1 MKGSPL
7 FKSLRFPALA
17 AIVLAAPQLALA
29 HAVLVDSTP
38 KDGSLVHGP
47 TLHVALKYN
56 SRVDGPRCTLSIVGP
71 DGNQQSLSIEG
82 QSSPNEIDAE
92 ATGLH
97 QGAYTLQWQALASDG
112 HITRGAIRFRVA

>member
-1 MKGSPL
+1 M
-7 FKSLRFPALA
+7 FKSLRFPAIAAMALA
-17 AIVLAAPQLALA
+17 VPQLALA

-38 KDGSLVHGP
+38 KDGSVVHGP

-56 SRVDGPRCTLSIVGP
+56 SRVDGPRCTLSIVDP
-71 DGNQQSLSIEG
+71 DGHQQSLSIEG

-97 QGAYTLQWQALASDG
+97 KGAYTLQWQALASDG
-112 HITRGAIRFRVA
+112 HITRGAIRFQVA